1 MRLDLFYEFCQ
12 GAGYPIPHGAD
23 RQLFEDIL
31 DQAEVA
37 DGAGFDV
44 FWSVEHH
51 GSVEVT
57 HMPAPEQFL
66 TAVAMRT
73 KQLRVGHSVVLTH
86 PLFNH
91 PVRLAERAA
100 VLDNLSGGRLEMGF
114 GRSTPREWAIFH
126 IDGDETRPVLEEVLH
141 LMPQIWTQD
150 SFQYDGEYFQVAP
163 ITIVPRMLQKPH
175 PRMWIAAGSDESLK
189 MAGRLG
195 VGVLSLTLLRPFSEL
210 EKTLKI
216 YREAQKVQTPVNP
229 DLVNKQAGAFTFVY
243 CAPTLDEAINDGA
256 SEAAAWYMSKVY
268 ALYGS
273 VPVREGEAGYHFARD
288 RAAQIEAIEKSGDSP
303 GRQVMLKLLDEVPVP
318 REEFYEAM
326 NSENQIVV
334 GTPDEVIRKLEAYE
348 GIGLDRMMCMVM
360 GGPDLPQ
367 EKIVQS
373 LKLMGETVIP
383 HFHDRSSDPRPPIE

>member
-1 MRLDLFYEFCQ
+1 MRLDVFYEFCQ
-12 GAGYPIPHGAD
+12 GAGFPSPPGAD
-23 RQLFEDIL
+23 RKLYEDVL
-31 DQAEVA
+31 LQAEAA
-37 DGAGFDV
+37 DESGFDV

-73 KQLRVGHSVVLTH
+73 KRLRVGHSVVLTH

-114 GRSTPREWAIFH
+114 GRSTAREWAIFH
-126 IDGDETRPVLEEVLH
+126 IDPDSTRPILEEVLG
-141 LMPQIWTQD
+141 LMPKIWTQD
-150 SFQYDGEYFQVAP
+150 SFQYDGDYFQIAP
-163 ITIVPRMLQKPH
+163 ITIVPRMVQQPH
-175 PRMWIAAGSDESLK
+175 PRMWIAAGSDESLQ
-189 MAGRLG
+189 MAGKLG

-210 EKTLKI
+210 EKTLNI
-216 YREAQKVQTPVNP
+216 YRTAQKVQEPVSP
-229 DLVNKQAGAFTFVY
+229 SLVNNQAGAFTFVY

-273 VPVREGEAGYHFARD
+273 IPVREGEAGYHFARD
-288 RAAQIEAIEKSGDSP
+288 RQAQIEAIEKSGDSP
-303 GRQVMLKLLDEVPVP
+303 GRQVMLKLLDDVPVA

-326 NSENQIVV
+326 NAENQIVV

-348 GIGLDRMMCMVM
+348 GIGLDRMMCMVQ
-360 GGPDLPQ
+360 GGPDLPH

-373 LKLMGETVIP
+373 IKLMGETVVP
-383 HFHDRSSDPRPPIE
+383 HFHDRSSDPTPPTV

>member
-23 RQLFEDIL
+23 RKLFADIL
-31 DQAEVA
+31 EQAEVA
-37 DGAGFDV
+37 DGAGFGV

-73 KQLRVGHSVVLTH
+73 RRLRVGHSVVLTH

-91 PVRLAERAA
+91 PVRVAERAA

-114 GRSTPREWAIFH
+114 GRSTAREWAIFH
-126 IDGDETRPVLEEVLH
+126 IDPDSTRPILEEVLR
-141 LMPQIWTQD
+141 LMPRIWTRD
-150 SFQYDGEYFQVAP
+150 SFQYDGEHFRIAP
-163 ITIVPRMLQKPH
+163 ITIVPRILQRPH
-175 PRMWIAAGSDESLK
+175 PRMWIAAGSDESLRL
-189 MAGRLG
+189 AGKLG

-210 EKTLKI
+210 EKTLSI
-216 YREAQKVQTPVNP
+216 YREAQREQEPVSP
-229 DLVNKQAGAFTFVY
+229 GLVNDQAGAFTFVY

-273 VPVREGEAGYHFARD
+273 IPVREGEAGYHFARD
-288 RAAQIEAIEKSGDSP
+288 RQAQIEAIERSGDSP
-303 GRQVMLKLLDEVPVP
+303 GRQVMLKLLDDVPVP
-318 REEFYEAM
+318 REEFYEAI
-326 NSENQIVV
+326 NAENQIVV

-348 GIGLDRMMCMVM
+348 AIGLDRMMCMVM

-367 EKIVQS
+367 EKILQS
-373 LKLMGETVIP
+373 LRLMGETVIP
-383 HFHDRSSDPRPPIE
+383 HFHDRSSDPAPPIG